1 MSAYVGAH
9 HGGMEREGLKAMNV
23 SAIVVT
29 YNGMQ
34 WVDRCLGSLRTSM
47 LPVRTIV
54 VDNGST
60 DGTPAHIEQHFPE
73 VELIRTERNLG
84 FGQANNVGMRIA
96 LDRGDDHVFLLN
108 QDAWVQPGTIGRLV
122 EMAAPP
128 FGVLSP
134 MHLNGAGNALDWEFS
149 LYLTPARCPGLLS
162 ELVLGRAKDRVF
174 EAEFINAA
182 AWLITRNCLLTV
194 GGFSPTFFHYAE
206 DDNYLHRL
214 FYHGSKLGLVTDAFA
229 HHDRE
234 GRTSNPY
241 FDDTRVFRVRQ
252 LRKRFADPNESLDVQ
267 SERQQLQRRVMQAL
281 LRLNKQKVLVAR
293 DHLKLMDEADLGPVI
308 RDRELSRSKGPTFL

>member
-1 MSAYVGAH
+1 
-9 HGGMEREGLKAMNV
+9 MNV
-23 SAIVVT
+23 TAIVVT

-34 WVDRCLGSLRTSM
+34 WLHRCLGSLRASE

-60 DGTPAHIEQHFPE
+60 DGTLAHIEEHFPE
-73 VELIRTERNLG
+73 VELIRAGRNLG

-122 EMAAPP
+122 DLAVPGSP

-149 LYLTPARCPGLLS
+149 LYLTPTRCPGLLS
-162 ELVLGRAKDRVF
+162 ELVLGRARDRVF

-194 GGFSPTFFHYAE
+194 GGFSPSFFHYAE

-214 FYHGSKLGLVTDAFA
+214 FFHGLKLGLVTDAFA

-252 LRKRFADPNESLDVQ
+252 LRKRFADPNEDLDIGG
-267 SERQQLQRRVMQAL
+267 ERKRLRGRLAQAMV
-281 LRLNKQKVLVAR
+281 RLNKRQALIAR
-293 DHLKLMDEADLGPVI
+293 DHLKLMDEADLGPVVL
-308 RDRELSRSKGPTFL
+308 DRELSRIKGPTFL